1 MKSSTK
7 LVLIWIAVIAAL
19 IVLSVFGVQSS
30 QNTAI
35 NLEETVEQSYS
46 TIQTAL
52 KRRGDLLPNLV
63 DCVKQYDKHEAE
75 VLQKTVEA
83 RGNNITSNEL
93 KTLLNAVHEAYPQ
106 LQSNTNYQKLMTELA
121 LTENQIMSVRNN
133 YNGQIKD
140 YNRYVRSF
148 PSRLFLSITGYEI
161 KKYTYLEFKN
171 VSEDAPTHLFD

>member
-1 MKSSTK
+1 M
-7 LVLIWIAVIAAL
+7 IWIAVIAAL

-63 DCVKQYDKHEAE
+63 DCVKQYDKPEAE

-148 PSRLFLSITGYEI
+148 PARLFLSITGYEI
-161 KKYTYLEFKN
+161 KKN
-171 VSEDAPTHLFD
+171 THILNLKM

>member
-1 MKSSTK
+1 MNSNFK
-7 LVLIWIAVIAAL
+7 LALIWVGAILAL
-19 IVLSVFGVQSS
+19 IIFSVFGVQSS
-30 QNTAI
+30 QNRAI

-106 LQSNTNYQKLMTELA
+106 LQSNANYQKLMNELS

-133 YNGQIKD
+133 YNAQIKD
-140 YNRYVRSF
+140 YRRYVRSF
-148 PSRLFLSITGYEI
+148 PARMFLSITGYET
-161 KKYTYLEFKN
+161 KEYEYLEFKN
-171 VSEDAPTHLFD
+171 VSEDAPTNLFG